1 MQYPTVDVWLFQ
13 MVYVCS
19 SLFNFEYA
27 VYFLIRHTYVYIIY
41 IMFNLYW
48 TYSISFCFYIH
59 ISFEPWV
66 FRYTFTKWFL
76 LESYIYENC
85 RCFSD
90 GVMFCAKEL
99 RKHPQNS
106 LKGSRFDILLR
117 VIFPLANLP
126 RWKIT
131 TTIFLRW
138 TLEKLVVYIITNKC
152 LWKKG
157 LKFNRHSGQQKTQ
170 SVHITS
176 RWDASVWNEPAG
188 RALRRVRQKSWEG
201 RWWDTLRKLGD
212 FPPKKKGGGD
222 YLLKERIVFQI
233 NVR

>member
-1 MQYPTVDVWLFQ
+1 
-13 MVYVCS
+13 
-19 SLFNFEYA
+19 
-27 VYFLIRHTYVYIIY
+27 
-41 IMFNLYW
+41 MFNLYW

-59 ISFEPWV
+59 ISFELWV

-106 LKGSRFDILLR
+106 LKGSRFEILLP

-126 RWKIT
+126 GEP
-131 TTIFLRW
+131 
-138 TLEKLVVYIITNKC
+138 EKLAHHEQVFRNK
-152 LWKKG
+152 
-157 LKFNRHSGQQKTQ
+157 SGQPT
-170 SVHITS
+170 SFLVNINPTVHITS
-176 RWDASVWNEPAG
+176 RFDASVWNEPAG

-201 RWWDTLRKLGD
+201 RW
-212 FPPKKKGGGD
+212 
-222 YLLKERIVFQI
+222 
-233 NVR
+233 